1 MKKKTSS
8 VFELP
13 PKCPALADKITG
25 IFGWRHTYRV
35 SQKQKGIPHCHQ
47 YLHKTYSLNLPRK
60 TVRMVESRVENL
72 YNKGIITIIDEFN
85 SVQQIQQIFELFSRY
100 VVVKTDDNQ
109 IYTAFFK
116 FLVISPCNE
125 VSGFS

>member
-1 MKKKTSS
+1 MKKKTS

-35 SQKQKGIPHCHQ
+35 SQKQKGIPHCNQ

-60 TVRMVESRVENL
+60 VRFPSSKSPSRDA
-72 YNKGIITIIDEFN
+72 IAA
-85 SVQQIQQIFELFSRY
+85 S
-100 VVVKTDDNQ
+100 
-109 IYTAFFK
+109 TA
-116 FLVISPCNE
+116 I
-125 VSGFS
+125 VS